1 MAQDSSRV
9 MLRGRGLTAAKCGEQ
24 VSFTIDGSQA
34 GTGTPQVQIFSPTNE
49 VDVVLQ
55 HLGKESIVFKKLTAS
70 LSLSLSLSHTHTHT
84 HSLTHSFPLL

>member
-1 MAQDSSRV
+1 M

-34 GTGTPQVQIFSPTNE
+34 GTGTPHVQIFSPTSE

-55 HLGKESIVFKKLTAS
+55 HLGKFQPCVFEFDGFIFIEGEKCRCLK
-70 LSLSLSLSHTHTHT
+70 HM
-84 HSLTHSFPLL
+84 